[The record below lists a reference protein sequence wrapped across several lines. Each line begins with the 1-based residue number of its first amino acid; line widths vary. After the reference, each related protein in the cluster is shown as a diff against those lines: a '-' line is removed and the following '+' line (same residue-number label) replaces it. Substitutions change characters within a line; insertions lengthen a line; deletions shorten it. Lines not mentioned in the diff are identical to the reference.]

1 MVFISSSWEYATPW
15 PHRFKIWVRLTLLVR
30 DLTAYGSKI
39 CFGGFCLP
47 PLTANNRSC
56 PNHSIRRC
64 VLGEQ
69 DSIPEKLVLPVN
81 REYKNCLTTSGMFT
95 ALSVKSDGFGGHGAS
110 VS

>member
-1 MVFISSSWEYATPW
+1 M
-15 PHRFKIWVRLTLLVR
+15 IWIRLTFLVR

-47 PLTANNRSC
+47 PLKANNWSC
-56 PNHSIRRC
+56 PNDSIRQC

-69 DSIPEKLVLPVN
+69 DSIPERLVLPVN
-81 REYKNCLTTSGMFT
+81 RVYKNCLTTSGMFT
-95 ALSVKSDGFGGHGAS
+95 AFSVKSDGFGGHGAS